1 MIFPFVAIFPTW
13 LLSQSH
19 EQNHKSK
26 VAKLQSII
34 NEADSLR
41 AARAFKESEDKYQ
54 NALKL
59 NKKFLNALIGL
70 GKIAY
75 ARQDW
80 KKTQALV
87 QKSFGN

>member
-1 MIFPFVAIFPTW
+1 M
-13 LLSQSH
+13 
-19 EQNHKSK
+19 
-26 VAKLQSII
+26 KLT
-34 NEADSLR
+34 ALR

-80 KKTQALV
+80 KKLKHWFKKVLEIDPKNEEANYHLTTSPNERIIPTCPA
-87 QKSFGN
+87 SR